1 MKTEMRKRNLWE
13 RIKLAFRY
21 LFSNDALLPVYQ
33 EGFEDGKGTVYDDYR
48 VVKEELAPFIKQND
62 RYPLAWG

>member
-33 EGFEDGKGTVYDDYR
+33 EGFEDGKATVYDDYR
-48 VVKEELAPFIKQND
+48 VVKEELALSLNK
-62 RYPLAWG
+62 